1 QQLANADA
9 AGFGEQGC
17 AERGVC
23 QQLPE
28 PPAHP
33 RLVERDPVL
42 RVEPAQHLQQ
52 GRQVAGSH
60 RAQHQRGVQRTAHAC
75 SPRNASRRASSQ
87 TSTPSSV
94 ALASFEPA
102 SAPATTNPVFFDTL
116 PDTLAPRAS
125 SFAFASS
132 RPIESSVPVITTVT
146 PSSGP

>member
-1 QQLANADA
+1 
-9 AGFGEQGC
+9 
-17 AERGVC
+17 
-23 QQLPE
+23 
-28 PPAHP
+28 
-33 RLVERDPVL
+33 
-42 RVEPAQHLQQ
+42 EPAQHLQQ

-146 PSSGP
+146 PSSGPSAAASPGSAASSSACIAAAASSRRPFPSPDSQPTTLAAASSG